1 MPQAPKNLNDFKAL
15 LEVVKIL
22 RGPEGCP
29 WDKEQTAQTLA
40 PYAIEECYELAEA
53 IEEGQSPAIKE
64 ELGDVLFQVALQS
77 QVAQEAGDFSFE
89 DVVEF
94 VNQKMI
100 RRHPHV
106 FGDVNVSGI
115 DEIWQNWEKIKAEEK
130 KAKADENDSP
140 FSSIPRS
147 LPSLQ
152 RAYKIGVKADKMK
165 FDWDHWSEVLAKVEE
180 EFAELK
186 AELHELQKLEST
198 SPHAAKA
205 PQVTSSLPPQALK
218 TPEAA
223 LLHEK
228 IEHEMGDLI
237 FSLSHLARRLEIEP
251 EQALRKTN
259 KRFEERFVEM
269 QKLITA
275 DGLTWEN
282 MTTPQKEEYWQKA
295 KLRLSVK
302 K

>member
-1 MPQAPKNLNDFKAL
+1 MPQAPKNLNDFNAL

-40 PYAIEECYELAEA
+40 PYAIEESYELAEA

-77 QVAQEAGDFSFE
+77 QVAQEAGAFNFS

-106 FGDVNVSGI
+106 FSDVTVSGI

-130 KAKADENDSP
+130 KAKAQAENSSP

-147 LPSLQ
+147 LPALQ
-152 RAYKIGVKADKMK
+152 RAYKIGVKTDKMK

-180 EFAELK
+180 ELNELK
-186 AELHELQKLEST
+186 AELDCLQDLETKKASTEST
-198 SPHAAKA
+198 
-205 PQVTSSLPPQALK
+205 TDLRR
-218 TPEAA
+218 
-223 LLHEK
+223 K
-228 IEHEMGDLI
+228 IEHEIGDLM

-269 QKLITA
+269 QRLISAAGLVWEQMSTA
-275 DGLTWEN
+275 
-282 MTTPQKEEYWQKA
+282 QKEEYWQKA
-295 KLRLSVK
+295 KRKLAQK
-302 K
+302 A